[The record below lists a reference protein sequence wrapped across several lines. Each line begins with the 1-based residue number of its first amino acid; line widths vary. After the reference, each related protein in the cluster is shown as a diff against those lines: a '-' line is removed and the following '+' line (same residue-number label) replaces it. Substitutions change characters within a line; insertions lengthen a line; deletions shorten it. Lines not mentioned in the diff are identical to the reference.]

1 MRIKKSTIAGELATF
16 SAIRKKLHP
25 VMALTPEQTAYFVRI
40 VQGREADTWT
50 GHDLAVATEL
60 AISMVQL
67 DRANAAIDSAGIILD
82 CGKQNPAIS
91 AKATINAAVVA
102 LTRLL
107 GLSAS
112 QKGLGRAEQ
121 KLRNQREL
129 NTRAIFD
136 SRFDGLIPG
145 LDDDDSLI

>member
-1 MRIKKSTIAGELATF
+1 
-16 SAIRKKLHP
+16 
-25 VMALTPEQTAYFVRI
+25 
-40 VQGREADTWT
+40 
-50 GHDLAVATEL
+50 
-60 AISMVQL
+60 MVQL

-136 SRFDGLIPG
+136 SRFDGLIPS